1 MSEYQYIAF
10 RAIDRPLTEKEL
22 EFARTQ
28 SSRADITRWSFENEY
43 HYGNF
48 RGDANALLRKG
59 FDVYLHYANY
69 GIRNASFRMPH
80 GLLLPK
86 VLWSAYIGIQGLTWT
101 KDARG
106 DGGTLS
112 ISPYYDG
119 GDLDEIDE
127 PSAYMDDLVQLRQH
141 LIQGDLGALYLL
153 WLCAAGGDEAE
164 PDEVEPPV
172 PIGLDLLYESCG
184 DMLSFFGLDPLML
197 VAASEANPSKPD
209 SMKLDPTKVVVDW
222 LEKLSEAD
230 TRESLRRLMTE
241 DAVGVKAELMA
252 VCRNQTPVETSSTV
266 FGTRTISSL
275 RERTEQLR
283 EKETWKAE
291 KLMAAKAKRATK
303 KNEQQR
309 QKRMQEMIKEPNK
322 WLLESEKLADARGID
337 NYKMAA
343 EMLSDLREAVGGER
357 GEKIAK
363 AHAAHLAK
371 KHPTLTQL
379 KSSLRKRGLL
389 D

>member
-10 RAIDRPLTEKEL
+10 RAVDRPLTEKEMK
-22 EFARTQ
+22 FARTQ

-43 HYGNF
+43 HYGDF
-48 RGDANALLRKG
+48 RGDANALLRQG
-59 FDVYLHYANY
+59 YDVYLHYANY
-69 GIRNASFRMPH
+69 GVRNASFRVPH
-80 GLLLPK
+80 GLPLPK
-86 VLWSAYIGIQGLTWT
+86 KLWAAYIGLNGLTWK

-106 DGGTLS
+106 DGGILS
-112 ISPYYDG
+112 ISPYNDG
-119 GDLDEIDE
+119 GELDEIYE
-127 PSAYMDDLVQLRQH
+127 PSLYMDDLVQLRQH
-141 LIQGDLGALYLL
+141 LIQGDVGALYLL
-153 WLCAAGGDEAE
+153 WLCAAGEND

-184 DMLSFFGLDPLML
+184 DVLGFFGLDPLML

-209 SMKLDPTKVVVDW
+209 SMKLDTTKVVVEW

-230 TRESLRRLMTE
+230 ARESLRRLMTE

-252 VCRNQTPVETSSTV
+252 ACRNQTPVEASSTV
-266 FGTRTISSL
+266 LGTRSISSL
-275 RERTEQLR
+275 GERTEQLR
-283 EKETWKAE
+283 ENEARKAE
-291 KLMAAKAKRATK
+291 KLMAAKAKRAAISK
-303 KNEQQR
+303 EQQR
-309 QKRMQEMIKEPNK
+309 QKRMQEMIQEPNK
-322 WLLESEKLADARGID
+322 WLLESERLADARGTG
-337 NYKMAA
+337 NYKAAA
-343 EMLSDLREAVGGER
+343 ELLSDLREAVGGEK

-363 AHAAHLAK
+363 THAAHLAK